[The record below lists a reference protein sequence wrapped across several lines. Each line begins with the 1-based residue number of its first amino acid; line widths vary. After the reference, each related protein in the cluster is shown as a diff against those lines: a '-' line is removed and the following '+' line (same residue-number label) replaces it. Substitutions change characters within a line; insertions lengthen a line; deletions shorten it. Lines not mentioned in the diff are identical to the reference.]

1 MITIPTIPTPNI
13 WFKLL
18 GALLVAALLMLC
30 GWYPEH
36 LRFQAYQEKVVSD
49 GKVQEQHNKDLEKQ
63 RELENAKKD
72 ADYANQLA
80 NIKSM
85 YIRMHDT
92 GGSKLS
98 GPSATLVSVNGYT
111 TDPIFAEQCA
121 DTTAQLISLQQWVK
135 DQVGIK

>member
-1 MITIPTIPTPNI
+1 MDLPTIPTPNI

-18 GALLVAALLMLC
+18 GVLFIAILLMLC

-63 RELENAKKD
+63 RKLENAKKD

-80 NIKSM
+80 VIKRM
-85 YIRMHDT
+85 YNT
-92 GGSKLS
+92 SSSKLP

-111 TDPIFAEQCA
+111 TDPVFAQQCA
-121 DTTAQLISLQQWVK
+121 DTTAQLVSLQQWVK
-135 DQVGIK
+135 DQVGLQ